1 MICCFR
7 QRSVALSAMVL
18 AIEATRARVFPSLM
32 ATESRSFTAADQA
45 RTLGDAI
52 RALRERVD
60 MTQSEAAKAIG
71 VTRQAWQNYEAG
83 ARQAILRSDLQD
95 QIARALGVNR
105 ADLVRERDRRLGLPG
120 MAEAAPEP
128 MKGGFAYEL
137 AVLGRVRA
145 SPIGPQIY
153 DADQLEQMIDVSWM
167 FGPSA
172 RTLRVAGDS
181 MTGYVESGDLVIYDL
196 SQWPRRGEGCVVELQ
211 NGDIY
216 VKEYAGTAQ
225 GVLKVRQR
233 FPEEELSF
241 PMDQVKGV
249 YTVRFRGG

>member
-1 MICCFR
+1 
-7 QRSVALSAMVL
+7 MVF
-18 AIEATRARVFPSLM
+18 AIEATRVRAFPPFM
-32 ATESRSFTAADQA
+32 ATESRPFTAAEQA

-52 RALRERVD
+52 RALRERIGL
-60 MTQSEAAKAIG
+60 TQGDAGKAIG
-71 VTRQAWQNYEAG
+71 ITRQAWQNYEAG
-83 ARQAILRSDLQD
+83 NRQAILRSDLQD
-95 QIARALGVNR
+95 EIARALGVSR
-105 ADLVRERDRRLGLPG
+105 EDILRERDRRLGQSSMSEGPQ
-120 MAEAAPEP
+120 EP
-128 MKGGFAYEL
+128 FKNVTAYEL

-145 SPIGPQIY
+145 SPVGPQIY
-153 DADQLEQMIDVSWM
+153 DAGELEQIVDVSWM

-181 MTGYVESGDLVIYDL
+181 MTGYVESGDLVIYDT
-196 SQWPRRGEGCVVELQ
+196 SQWPRRGEGCVVELN

-216 VKEYAGTAQ
+216 VKEYGGTAQ

-241 PMDQVKGV
+241 PLDQVRGV